1 MTVWYVSTLNLH
13 AHGYHCAP
21 CVQLMISNE
30 DLKELEIPMG
40 PRKKLASFISSQ
52 GEKIRAAKVN
62 VAEEREEE
70 REGGCH

>member
-1 MTVWYVSTLNLH
+1 
-13 AHGYHCAP
+13 
-21 CVQLMISNE
+21 MISNE